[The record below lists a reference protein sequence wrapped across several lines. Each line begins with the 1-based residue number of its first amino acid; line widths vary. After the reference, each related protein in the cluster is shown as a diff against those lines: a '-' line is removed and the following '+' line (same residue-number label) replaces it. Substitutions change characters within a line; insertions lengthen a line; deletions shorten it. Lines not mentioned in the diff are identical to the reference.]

1 MPLLPDDLRRRL
13 RDKALAAARRL
24 STGPEWERHVRDELA
39 LLAPGEGWR
48 ESVVEGFHRLYYET
62 GEAGGT
68 WKDTRFLGVPTWK
81 VPLDL
86 WVYQELLVELAPDL
100 IVETG
105 TAHGGSGLYL
115 ATLCQAL
122 GRGQVVS
129 VDIGHWPDRPAH
141 PRLTYLTASSTDPQV
156 IEQVAARA
164 EGAACVL
171 VVLDSDHRR
180 DHVLEELRAYA
191 PLVTPGSYLVVED
204 TNVNGH
210 PVYEAFGPGP
220 MEAVA
225 DFLKERDDFT
235 VDRSREKFFLTFN
248 PGGWLRKLG

>member
-1 MPLLPDDLRRRL
+1 M
-13 RDKALAAARRL
+13 
-24 STGPEWERHVRDELA
+24 
-39 LLAPGEGWR
+39 LAPGEGWR
-48 ESVVEGFHRLYYET
+48 RSVVDGFHQLYYET

-68 WKDTRFLGVPTWK
+68 WKDTTFLGVPTWK

-86 WVYQELLVELAPDL
+86 WVYQELLYELRPDL

-105 TAHGGSGLYL
+105 TAHGGSALYL
-115 ATLCQAL
+115 ATLCEAL
-122 GRGQVVS
+122 DRGEVVS

-141 PRLTYLTASSTDPQV
+141 RRLTYLTASSTDPRV
-156 IEQVAARA
+156 VAQVAERA
-164 EGAACVL
+164 AVAERVL

-180 DHVLEELRAYA
+180 DHVLAELRAYA

-220 MEAVA
+220 GEAVQ
-225 DFLKERDDFT
+225 DFLKERDDFE
-235 VDRSREKFFLTFN
+235 VDRSREKLFLTFN
-248 PGGWLRKLG
+248 PGGWLRRLG